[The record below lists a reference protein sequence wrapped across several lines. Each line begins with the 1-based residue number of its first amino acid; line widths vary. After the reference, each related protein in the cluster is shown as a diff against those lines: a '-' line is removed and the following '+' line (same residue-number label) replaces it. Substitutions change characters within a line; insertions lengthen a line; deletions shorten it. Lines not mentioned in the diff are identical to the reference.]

1 MSKHSKGNFSKE
13 NNFSNEK
20 WKYMFYTIS
29 HPMDGYYWIRH
40 EDKGSVPLAV
50 LMVVIFSI
58 CFTANRLLASFVV
71 NDLDPRSVDSFYELI
86 GVLAFYLLICV
97 SNWSVTCLMN
107 GEGRMKDI
115 AIAVGYGTVPMSVAL
130 AAGTLISRFI
140 ADDEQPFY
148 VLILTI
154 GIVFGVIMILIGIM
168 QVHNYTLG
176 KTLGTL
182 LLTFI
187 SMLIIIFLILLLS
200 NLLGLVV
207 TFIKSIY
214 TEIIFRT

>member
-1 MSKHSKGNFSKE
+1 MGKYFSK
-13 NNFSNEK
+13 EK

-29 HPMDGYYWIRH
+29 HPMDGFYWIRH
-40 EDKGSVPLAV
+40 ADKGSVPLAI
-50 LMVVIFSI
+50 LMVIIFSI
-58 CFTANRLLASFVV
+58 CFSANRLLASFVV
-71 NDLDPRSVDSFYELI
+71 NDLDPRAVDSFYELC

-115 AIAVGYGTVPMSVAL
+115 AIAVGYSTVPISMVL
-130 AAGTLISRFI
+130 AAATLVSQVI
-140 ADDEQPFY
+140 ADDEQAFY
-148 VLILTI
+148 GLLLGI
-154 GIVFGVIMILIGIM
+154 GIAFGIIMMLIGIM

-182 LLTFI
+182 FITFVA
-187 SMLIIIFLILLLS
+187 MLIIIFLLLLLT
-200 NLLGLVV
+200 NLLGMVYN
-207 TFIKSIY
+207 FFRSIY

>member
-1 MSKHSKGNFSKE
+1 MVNFFKISFSK
-13 NNFSNEK
+13 EK

-40 EDKGSVPLAV
+40 GDKGSVPLAA
-50 LMVVIFSI
+50 LMVIIFSI
-58 CFTANRLLASFVV
+58 CFSANRLLASFVV
-71 NDLDPRSVDSFYELI
+71 NDIDPRTVDSYFELM

-115 AIAVGYGTVPMSVAL
+115 MIAVGYGTVPISVVL
-130 AAGTLISRFI
+130 AAGTIISWII

-148 VLILTI
+148 VLLLTA
-154 GIVFGVIMILIGIM
+154 GIVFGVIMILIGVM
-168 QVHNYTLG
+168 QIHNYTLG
-176 KTLGTL
+176 KTIGTL
-182 LLTFI
+182 LITFVA
-187 SMLIIIFLILLLS
+187 MLIIIFLFLLLS
-200 NLLGLVV
+200 NLLGLVL
-207 TFIKSIY
+207 TFFRSIY

>member
-1 MSKHSKGNFSKE
+1 MVNFLKISFSK
-13 NNFSNEK
+13 EK

-40 EDKGSVPLAV
+40 GDKGSVPLAA
-50 LMVVIFSI
+50 LMVIIFSI
-58 CFTANRLLASFVV
+58 CFSANRLLASFVV
-71 NDLDPRSVDSFYELI
+71 NDIDPRTVDSYFELM

-115 AIAVGYGTVPMSVAL
+115 MIAVGYGTVPISVVL
-130 AAGTLISRFI
+130 AAGTIISWII

-148 VLILTI
+148 VLLLTA
-154 GIVFGVIMILIGIM
+154 GIVFGVIMILIGVM
-168 QVHNYTLG
+168 QIHNYTLG
-176 KTLGTL
+176 KTIGTL
-182 LLTFI
+182 LITFVA
-187 SMLIIIFLILLLS
+187 MLLIIFLFLLLS
-200 NLLGLVV
+200 NLLGLVL
-207 TFIKSIY
+207 TFFRSIY